1 MNSIVAESYKATASL
16 VRNTLADFDG
26 ANDYVPNAMK
36 NAANY
41 FWTDM
46 ATADVQLEDAVES
59 LKEIKSPFGDWL
71 ITLVVPNF
79 ERV

>member
-1 MNSIVAESYKATASL
+1 MNTIVAESYKATASL
-16 VRNTLADFDG
+16 VRNSLADFDG
-26 ANDYVPNAMK
+26 ANDYVDNAFK

-71 ITLVVPNF
+71 ITLVAPNF